1 LVLVITDLCDTVLK
15 CARHFPVHGSILAF
29 TNEVGCPTIANEE
42 SLELNLTDTSQ
53 NSGVID
59 LVAVQ
64 VEYGKDS
71 AIRDWVEKFRA
82 VPRSRQL
89 QSC

>member
-1 LVLVITDLCDTVLK
+1 
-15 CARHFPVHGSILAF
+15 VHGSILAF

-42 SLELNLTDTSQ
+42 SHELNLTDTSQ

-71 AIRDWVEKFRA
+71 AIRD
-82 VPRSRQL
+82 
-89 QSC
+89 